1 MTQRVEVAC
10 QACRAISR
18 PCSKDQ
24 GRPCAGVEQRRT
36 HAAPETP
43 EKLSELT
50 IDGLHALASNG
61 QCTPIVQRVL
71 NDTDDFI
78 SHRMDS
84 KTDDSSENVP
94 SSCPHCSLLEHA
106 LVRERAEHATNIKR
120 AISIVNS
127 LEDELVQ
134 SQAESDVLRDRV
146 AFLEAVHTLPVAP
159 SPDQG
164 GQKSAEVVA
173 ALQLE
178 IANLQRQ
185 LEKLQKSRSALAES
199 EAAAQQR
206 CQILSHQVDHLAAAL
221 DAACASRTE
230 T

>member
-50 IDGLHALASNG
+50 VDGLHAHASNG
-61 QCTPIVQRVL
+61 QGTSILQRVSG
-71 NDTDDFI
+71 DTDDFI
-78 SHRMDS
+78 SHRMDFETS
-84 KTDDSSENVP
+84 DSSEKGRLT
-94 SSCPHCSLLEHA
+94 CPRCSLLEHA
-106 LVRERAEHATNIKR
+106 LVRERADHANNIKR
-120 AISIVNS
+120 AVSIVNS

-134 SQAESDVLRDRV
+134 SQAEADVLRDRV
-146 AFLEAVHTLPVAP
+146 AYLEAVYTLPLSP
-159 SPDQG
+159 SADQG
-164 GQKSAEVVA
+164 PQNSAEVIA

-178 IANLQRQ
+178 VANLQMQ
-185 LEKLQKSRSALAES
+185 LQKLQKSRSALVES

-206 CQILSHQVDHLAAAL
+206 CHILSHQVDHLAAAL